1 VCPLVID
8 YGSGLAFISV
18 RAVPAE
24 IRTRTTC
31 CCFHTPRSTPVQQIV
46 LADELTASGAFDRI
60 RAVHEQSSNSATNP
74 SPIGITAMF
83 STCSSLP
90 VSARRSDKREQ
101 IR

>member
-1 VCPLVID
+1 LVID

-74 SPIGITAMF
+74 IADWDHRDVLYMLILACLGPA
-83 STCSSLP
+83 
-90 VSARRSDKREQ
+90 